1 MLSALDTGCQD
12 GFLSFLDRDIGKE
25 LLRFTTAGSVD
36 DGKSTLIGR
45 LLHDSKAVYEDQL
58 ASVKKSKINRSGGP
72 IDFSLLTD
80 GLRAE
85 REQGITIDVAY
96 RYFSTSRRKFII
108 ADTPGHEEYTR
119 NMATGASTADLAVI
133 LVDATKGLLPQTRR
147 HTHIASLLGIPN
159 LLVAIN
165 KLDLVDCREDV
176 FLRLQEDFL
185 ALSERLE
192 FLAAQCIPISAL
204 DGDNVAVRSDR
215 MPWYSGPT
223 LLEHLETVEIR
234 PAVTVAELR
243 FPIQYVIR
251 PDASF
256 RGFAGQVAGGILRPG
271 DPVLAL
277 PSRQKTRVQSIV
289 TYDGALSE
297 AGSSMSVTVKLEDEI
312 DLSRGDMLVS
322 PSSPPR
328 VSRRFEAMVV
338 WFDPRPLELN
348 RVYLVKHTG
357 RHVKA
362 KATEIR
368 YRVDVNT
375 MAHAPADQ
383 IEMNGIASV
392 EFETN
397 ECLFFDS
404 YHQNRTTGSFILI
417 DPIANAT
424 VGAAMIYEARHQSP
438 GAVDSRNAGTVRVKS
453 DKGALTLPERQRR
466 HGHRPAILL
475 LEGREALA
483 KQLERSLFERGF
495 EVLVLEG
502 DTLSSEALLPI
513 LNTLW
518 SAGLLVIYSS
528 TAIAQADR
536 DAIKALAADYS
547 FDLAAR
553 QLPPDD
559 REAVRQVLALTES
572 LQTEIRSE
580 DQRTVN

>member
-1 MLSALDTGCQD
+1 MLSALDTGFQD

-72 IDFSLLTD
+72 LDFSLLTD

-165 KLDLVDCREDV
+165 KLDLVDCREEV

-185 ALSERLE
+185 ALAERLG
-192 FLAAQCIPISAL
+192 FPAAQCIPISAL
-204 DGDNVAVRSDR
+204 GGDNVAVRSGR
-215 MPWYSGPT
+215 MLWYAGPT

-234 PAVTVAELR
+234 PTADVAGLR

-277 PSRQKTRVQSIV
+277 PSRQKTRIQSIV
-289 TYDGALSE
+289 TYDGELSE
-297 AGSSMSVTVKLEDEI
+297 AGSPMSVTVKLEDEI

-322 PSSPPR
+322 PSAPPE

-348 RVYLVKHTG
+348 RVYLVKHAG
-357 RHVKA
+357 RQVKT
-362 KATEIR
+362 KATLIR

-375 MAHAPADQ
+375 LAHAPADQ
-383 IEMNGIASV
+383 LEMNGIAAV
-392 EFETN
+392 EFETS
-397 ECLFFDS
+397 EPLFFDS
-404 YHQNRTTGSFILI
+404 YRRNRTTGSFILI
-417 DPIANAT
+417 DPLANST
-424 VGAAMIYEARHQSP
+424 VGAAMIYEARRPSE
-438 GAVDSRNAGTVRVKS
+438 GAVESEV
-453 DKGALTLPERQRR
+453 TLLERQQR

-475 LEGREALA
+475 VEGRDALA

-495 EVLVLEG
+495 EVLLLEG
-502 DTLSSEALLPI
+502 DTLSPEALPLI
-513 LNTLW
+513 LKPLW
-518 SAGLLVIYSS
+518 SAGLVVIYSS
-528 TAIAQADR
+528 TAIAQANR
-536 DAIKALAADYS
+536 NAIKALAADCA
-547 FDLAAR
+547 FDLA
-553 QLPPDD
+553 LPADD
-559 REAVRQVLALTES
+559 REAVRRVLALTES
-572 LQTEIRSE
+572 LEIRSK

>member
-1 MLSALDTGCQD
+1 MLSALDTGFED

-185 ALSERLE
+185 ALAERLG
-192 FLAAQCIPISAL
+192 FPAAQCIPISAL
-204 DGDNVAVRSDR
+204 GGDNVAVRSGR
-215 MPWYSGPT
+215 MPWYAGPT
-223 LLEHLETVEIR
+223 LLEHLENVQIR
-234 PAVTVAELR
+234 PTADVAGLR

-277 PSRQKTRVQSIV
+277 PSRQKTRIQSIV
-289 TYDGALSE
+289 TYDGELSE
-297 AGSSMSVTVKLEDEI
+297 AGSSMSVTIKLEDEI

-322 PSSPPR
+322 PSAPPE

-357 RHVKA
+357 RQVKA
-362 KATEIR
+362 KATLIR
-368 YRVDVNT
+368 YRVNVNT
-375 MAHAPADQ
+375 LAHTPADQ
-383 IEMNGIASV
+383 LEMNGIAAV
-392 EFETN
+392 EFETS
-397 ECLFFDS
+397 EPLFFDS
-404 YHQNRTTGSFILI
+404 YRRNRTTGSFILI
-417 DPIANAT
+417 DPLANST
-424 VGAAMIYEARHQSP
+424 VGAAMIYEVRRTSE
-438 GAVDSRNAGTVRVKS
+438 GAVESEVTP
-453 DKGALTLPERQRR
+453 LERQQR

-475 LEGREALA
+475 VEGRSALA

-495 EVLVLEG
+495 EVLLLEG
-502 DTLSSEALLPI
+502 DTLSPEALALI
-513 LNTLW
+513 LKPLW
-518 SAGLLVIYSS
+518 SAGLVVIYSS
-528 TAIAQADR
+528 TAIAQANR
-536 DAIKALAADYS
+536 DAIKALAADCA
-547 FDLAAR
+547 FDLA
-553 QLPPDD
+553 LPADD

-572 LQTEIRSE
+572 LEIRSK

>member
-1 MLSALDTGCQD
+1 MLSARDTGLED

-185 ALSERLE
+185 ALAERLG
-192 FLAAQCIPISAL
+192 FPAAQCIPISAL
-204 DGDNVAVRSDR
+204 AGDNVAVRSGR
-215 MPWYSGPT
+215 MPWYAGPT

-234 PAVTVAELR
+234 PTADVAGLR

-256 RGFAGQVAGGILRPG
+256 RGFAGQVAGGMLRPG

-277 PSRQKTRVQSIV
+277 PSRQKTRIQSIV
-289 TYDGALSE
+289 TYDGELSE
-297 AGSSMSVTVKLEDEI
+297 AGSPMSVTVKLEDEI

-322 PSSPPR
+322 PSAPPE

-357 RHVKA
+357 RQVKA
-362 KATEIR
+362 KATLIR
-368 YRVDVNT
+368 YCVNVNT
-375 MAHAPADQ
+375 LAHAPADQ
-383 IEMNGIASV
+383 LEMNGIAAV

-397 ECLFFDS
+397 EPLFFDS
-404 YHQNRTTGSFILI
+404 YRRNRTTGSFILI
-417 DPIANAT
+417 DPLANST
-424 VGAAMIYEARHQSP
+424 VGAAMIYEPRQPSE
-438 GAVDSRNAGTVRVKS
+438 GAVESEGTARVGSEVTSR
-453 DKGALTLPERQRR
+453 ERQQR

-475 LEGREALA
+475 VEGRSALA

-502 DTLSSEALLPI
+502 DTLSSEALPLI
-513 LNTLW
+513 LKPLW
-518 SAGLLVIYSS
+518 SAGLVVIYSS
-528 TAIAQADR
+528 TAIAQANR
-536 DAIKALAADYS
+536 DAIKALATDCA
-547 FDLAAR
+547 FDLA
-553 QLPPDD
+553 LPADD

-572 LQTEIRSE
+572 LEIR
-580 DQRTVN
+580 QRTVN

>member
-1 MLSALDTGCQD
+1 MLSALDTGFED
-12 GFLSFLDRDIGKE
+12 GFHSFLDRDINKE

-133 LVDATKGLLPQTRR
+133 LVDATKGLLAQTRR

-185 ALSERLE
+185 ALAERLE
-192 FLAAQCIPISAL
+192 FPAAKCIPISAL
-204 DGDNVAVRSDR
+204 GGDNVAVRSDR

-234 PAVTVAELR
+234 PTVDVAGLR

-289 TYDGALSE
+289 TYDGELSE

-322 PSSPPR
+322 PSAPPQ

-338 WFDPRPLELN
+338 WLHPRPLELN
-348 RVYLVKHTG
+348 RAYLVKHTG
-357 RHVKA
+357 RQVKA

-375 MAHAPADQ
+375 LAHAPTHQ
-383 IEMNGIASV
+383 LEMNGIAAV

-397 ECLFFDS
+397 ESLFFDS
-404 YHQNRTTGSFILI
+404 YRRNRTTGSFILI

-424 VGAAMIYEARHQSP
+424 VGAAMIYEARQQSL
-438 GAVDSRNAGTVRVKS
+438 GAVESEGTARVKTDQGTV
-453 DKGALTLPERQRR
+453 TLQERQQR
-466 HGHRPAILL
+466 HGYRPAILL
-475 LEGREALA
+475 VEGRGALV

-502 DTLSSEALLPI
+502 DTLSSEALPL
-513 LNTLW
+513 LLKSLW
-518 SAGLLVIYSS
+518 SAGLLVISSS
-528 TAIAQADR
+528 TAIAQANR
-536 DAIKALAADYS
+536 EAIKALAADCA
-547 FDLAAR
+547 FDLAAL
-553 QLPPDD
+553 QLPTDD

-572 LQTEIRSE
+572 LHTEIRSK
-580 DQRTVN
+580 DQITVN

>member
-1 MLSALDTGCQD
+1 MLSALDTGFED

-185 ALSERLE
+185 ALAERLG
-192 FLAAQCIPISAL
+192 FPAAQCIPISAL
-204 DGDNVAVRSDR
+204 GGDNVAVRSGR
-215 MPWYSGPT
+215 MPWYAGPT
-223 LLEHLETVEIR
+223 LLEHLENVEIR
-234 PAVTVAELR
+234 PTADVAGLR

-277 PSRQKTRVQSIV
+277 PSRQKTRIQSIV
-289 TYDGALSE
+289 TYDGELSE
-297 AGSSMSVTVKLEDEI
+297 AGSSMSVTIKLEDEI

-322 PSSPPR
+322 PSAPPE

-357 RHVKA
+357 RQVKA
-362 KATEIR
+362 KATLIR
-368 YRVDVNT
+368 YHVNVNT
-375 MAHAPADQ
+375 LAHTPADQ
-383 IEMNGIASV
+383 LEMNGIAAV
-392 EFETN
+392 EFETS
-397 ECLFFDS
+397 EPLFFDS
-404 YHQNRTTGSFILI
+404 YRRNRTTGSFILI
-417 DPIANAT
+417 DPLANST
-424 VGAAMIYEARHQSP
+424 VGAAMIYEVRRTSE
-438 GAVDSRNAGTVRVKS
+438 GAVESEVTP
-453 DKGALTLPERQRR
+453 LERQQR

-475 LEGREALA
+475 VEGRSALA

-495 EVLVLEG
+495 EVLLLEG
-502 DTLSSEALLPI
+502 DTLSPEALALI
-513 LNTLW
+513 LKPLW
-518 SAGLLVIYSS
+518 SAGLVVIYSS
-528 TAIAQADR
+528 TAIAQANR
-536 DAIKALAADYS
+536 NAIKALAADCA
-547 FDLAAR
+547 FDLA
-553 QLPPDD
+553 LPAGD

-572 LQTEIRSE
+572 LEIRSK

>member
-1 MLSALDTGCQD
+1 MLSALDTGFED

-72 IDFSLLTD
+72 LDFSLLTD

-185 ALSERLE
+185 ALAERLG
-192 FLAAQCIPISAL
+192 FPAAQCIPISAL
-204 DGDNVAVRSDR
+204 GGDNVAVRSGR
-215 MPWYSGPT
+215 MPWYAGPT

-234 PAVTVAELR
+234 PTADVAGLR

-277 PSRQKTRVQSIV
+277 PSRQKTRIQSIV
-289 TYDGALSE
+289 TYDGELSE
-297 AGSSMSVTVKLEDEI
+297 AGSPMSVTVKLEDEI

-322 PSSPPR
+322 PSAPPE

-357 RHVKA
+357 RQVKA
-362 KATEIR
+362 KATLIR
-368 YRVDVNT
+368 YRVNVNT
-375 MAHAPADQ
+375 LAHTPADQ
-383 IEMNGIASV
+383 LEMNGIAAV
-392 EFETN
+392 EFETS
-397 ECLFFDS
+397 EPLFFDS
-404 YHQNRTTGSFILI
+404 YRRNRTTGSFILI
-417 DPIANAT
+417 DPLANST
-424 VGAAMIYEARHQSP
+424 VGAAMIYEVRRTSE
-438 GAVDSRNAGTVRVKS
+438 GAVESEVTP
-453 DKGALTLPERQRR
+453 LERQQR
-466 HGHRPAILL
+466 HGHRPAILSV
-475 LEGREALA
+475 EGRSALA

-495 EVLVLEG
+495 EVLLLEG
-502 DTLSSEALLPI
+502 DTLSPEALALI
-513 LNTLW
+513 LKPLW
-518 SAGLLVIYSS
+518 SAGLVVIYSS
-528 TAIAQADR
+528 TAIAQANR
-536 DAIKALAADYS
+536 NAIKALAADFA
-547 FDLAAR
+547 FDLA
-553 QLPPDD
+553 LPAGD

-572 LQTEIRSE
+572 LEIRSK